1 MQKSQS
7 TKVNRA
13 KSKPPTSADIRNDIS
28 DSLSNSIPQ
37 PLTSYD
43 KSENVRVTIRVRP
56 MNES

>member
-28 DSLSNSIPQ
+28 DSVSNSGP
-37 PLTSYD
+37 PPPTSHD
-43 KSENVRVTIRVRP
+43 KSENVRVSIRVRP
-56 MNES
+56 MN